1 MRKKRIIFCTEATF
15 LNTGYST
22 YTREIL
28 NYLHSTNK
36 YELAELAAYAQDND
50 PRAAGI
56 PWKFYGVMTPDVASE

>member
-28 NYLHSTNK
+28 NYLQ
-36 YELAELAAYAQDND
+36 ELDLKSKKKKKKKGSK
-50 PRAAGI
+50 RG
-56 PWKFYGVMTPDVASE
+56 